1 MDLPPIDLFFNRIE
15 LRIFSGNRELSGA
28 NLFNPFI
35 QVSSVKSI
43 REVKR
48 PRGMTAGME
57 EERRSGKQQRV
68 SEG

>member
-57 EERRSGKQQRV
+57 GGRKT
-68 SEG
+68 